1 MKVCPHK
8 RSRGDINVQRRTRRP
23 VNMVGTWGSVQAD
36 WTLLFVLLIG
46 WYVLI
51 KTWER
56 NGTLDRWNATRA
68 LGIVLM
74 VRTQRGQ
81 RLLDRL
87 AKPRKFWRAYGEVSL
102 WVCSIAMLAV
112 AFVVLL
118 AFVTSLLNPPTA
130 SPPSASELVAV
141 PGLNPVI
148 PLGWGALAFIVS
160 LVIHEF
166 GHGLLA
172 RGHGMRV
179 RSFGL
184 LQLGPLP
191 LGAFA
196 EPQSDELMRA
206 PRRERLRMFAA
217 GPATNLFAAFVM
229 LLLLGGVAGQ
239 FVAKDDYIHIQGIVK
254 GEGADAAGM
263 QPWDTLVSI
272 DGQPVHTT
280 EDFRTIL
287 LDYSAN
293 DSIDMVV
300 VHQDGERVTLTATL
314 GDKHAHYKALGW
326 DEEVLSNM
334 EIEPG
339 DPFLGVEELS
349 EGTAGIDRLAGPLSP
364 RWEGTLGQRTL
375 MLPFHVLTILVIPFE
390 LNGVAIH
397 PFEEAL
403 MTAGDGLV
411 GSVLGEDILLLLAHL
426 FFWLMWVNILLGFTN
441 LIPMVPFDGGH
452 MLRDMLHAFLSGV
465 KRLGRKLKL
474 WDLHPMWVDH
484 ISSKASSLSSLL
496 LLMMLVFTMFIPYL

>member
-1 MKVCPHK
+1 
-8 RSRGDINVQRRTRRP
+8 
-23 VNMVGTWGSVQAD
+23 MVGSWGSVQAD
-36 WTLLFVLLIG
+36 WTLLLVLLLG
-46 WYVLI
+46 WYILI
-51 KTWER
+51 RTWER

-102 WVCSIAMLAV
+102 WVCSLAMLAV
-112 AFVVLL
+112 ALVVLL
-118 AFVTSLLNPPTA
+118 AFVTSLVNPPTA
-130 SPPSASELVAV
+130 APPSASELVAV

-148 PLGWGALAFIVS
+148 PLGWGALAFVVS

-196 EPQSDELMRA
+196 EPQAEELMRA

-239 FVAKDDYIHIQGIVK
+239 VEAKEDYLHVQGIIV
-254 GEGADAAGM
+254 GEGAERAGM
-263 QPWDTLVSI
+263 EPWDTLVSI
-272 DGQPVHTT
+272 DGQPIQSND
-280 EDFRTIL
+280 DFRTVL
-287 LDYSAN
+287 SGYAAN
-293 DSIDMVV
+293 DTVDLVV
-300 VHQDGERVTLTATL
+300 LRQDGQRETLTATF
-314 GDKHAHYKALGW
+314 GDKHGYYKALGW
-326 DEEVLSNM
+326 DDEVLENL
-334 EIEPG
+334 EIFPG
-339 DPFLGVEELS
+339 DPFLGVEGLS
-349 EGTAGIDRLAGPLSP
+349 EGTAGIDRLAGPFSP
-364 RWEGTLGQRTL
+364 RWDGSVLQRVL
-375 MLPFHVLTILVIPFE
+375 MLPIHILNILIVPFE

-403 MTAGDGLV
+403 LTAGDGPV
-411 GSVLGEDILLLLAHL
+411 SAVLGTEGLLFMANL

-452 MLRDMLHAFLSGV
+452 MLRDMLHSFLSGV
-465 KRLGRKLKL
+465 KRVGRKLKL

-484 ISSKASSLSSLL
+484 LSSKASSYSSLVL
-496 LLMMLVFTMFIPYL
+496 LVMLVFTMVAPYL

>member
-1 MKVCPHK
+1 
-8 RSRGDINVQRRTRRP
+8 
-23 VNMVGTWGSVQAD
+23 MVGTWGSVQAD
-36 WTLLFVLLIG
+36 WSIVLALLLG

-51 KTWER
+51 RTWER

-74 VRTQRGQ
+74 IRTQRGQ

-102 WVCSIAMLAV
+102 WVCSLAMLAV
-112 AFVVLL
+112 ALVVLL
-118 AFVTSLLNPPTA
+118 AFITSLVNPPTA
-130 SPPSASELVAV
+130 DPPSASELVAV

-148 PLGWGALAFIVS
+148 PLGWGALAFVVS

-217 GPATNLFAAFVM
+217 GPATNLFAALVLM
-229 LLLLGGVAGQ
+229 LLLGGVAGQ
-239 FVAKDDYIHIQGIVK
+239 FTADGGYVHVQGIIK

-263 QPWDTLVSI
+263 EPWDTLVSI
-272 DGQPVHTT
+272 NGQPVHTT
-280 EDFRTIL
+280 EDFRLIL
-287 LDYSAN
+287 DGHRAN
-293 DSIDMVV
+293 ESVDLVV
-300 VHQDGERVTLTATL
+300 IRADGERETLTAVL
-314 GDKHAHYKALGW
+314 GDKHAYYAQLGW
-326 DEEVLSNM
+326 DDELLESM
-334 EIEPG
+334 EILPG
-339 DPFLGVEELS
+339 DPFLGVEGLS
-349 EGTAGIDRLAGPLSP
+349 EATAGIDRLAGPFSP
-364 RWEGTLGQRTL
+364 RWDGTLLQRAL
-375 MLPFHVLTILVIPFE
+375 MLPLHILNLLIIPFE
-390 LNGVAIH
+390 LNGLAIH
-397 PFEEAL
+397 PFEESL
-403 MTAGDGLV
+403 MAAGDGLL
-411 GSVLGEDILLLLAHL
+411 GSVLGTEGLLFLAN
-426 FFWLMWVNILLGFTN
+426 FCFWLIWVNILLGFTN

-465 KRLGRKLKL
+465 KRVGRKMKL

-484 ISSKASSLSSLL
+484 LSSKASSYSSLVL
-496 LLMMLVFTMFIPYL
+496 LVMLVFTMVAPYL

>member
-1 MKVCPHK
+1 
-8 RSRGDINVQRRTRRP
+8 
-23 VNMVGTWGSVQAD
+23 MVGTWGSVQAD

-465 KRLGRKLKL
+465 KRLGRKLNL

>member
-1 MKVCPHK
+1 
-8 RSRGDINVQRRTRRP
+8 
-23 VNMVGTWGSVQAD
+23 MVGSWGSVQAD
-36 WTLLFVLLIG
+36 WTLLFVLLFG
-46 WYVLI
+46 WYILI
-51 KTWER
+51 RTWER

-102 WVCSIAMLAV
+102 WVCSLAMLAV
-112 AFVVLL
+112 ALVVVL
-118 AFVTSLLNPPTA
+118 AFITSLVNPPTA
-130 SPPSASELVAV
+130 TPPSASELVAV

-148 PLGWGALAFIVS
+148 PLGWGAMAFVVS

-196 EPQSDELMRA
+196 EPQAEELMRA

-239 FVAKDDYIHIQGIVK
+239 VTAKEDYLHVQGIIV
-254 GEGADAAGM
+254 GEGAERAGM
-263 QPWDTLVSI
+263 EPWDTLVSI
-272 DGQPVHTT
+272 DGKPIQSS
-280 EDFRTIL
+280 EDFRTV
-287 LDYSAN
+287 LDGYAAH
-293 DSIDMVV
+293 DTVDLVV
-300 VHQDGERVTLTATL
+300 LRQDGQRETLTATF
-314 GDKHAHYKALGW
+314 GDKHAYYKALGW
-326 DEEVLSNM
+326 EDEVLGNLDIS
-334 EIEPG
+334 PG
-339 DPFLGVEELS
+339 DPFLGVEGLS
-349 EGTAGIDRLAGPLSP
+349 EGTAGIDRLAGPFSP
-364 RWEGTLGQRTL
+364 RWDGSFLQRVL
-375 MLPFHVLTILVIPFE
+375 MLPIHILNILIVPFE

-403 MTAGDGLV
+403 LTAGDGPV
-411 GSVLGEDILLLLAHL
+411 SAVLGTEGLLFMANL

-452 MLRDMLHAFLSGV
+452 MLRDMLHSFLSGV
-465 KRLGRKLKL
+465 KRIGRKLKL

-484 ISSKASSLSSLL
+484 LSSKASSYSSLVL
-496 LLMMLVFTMFIPYL
+496 LVMLVFTMVVPYL

>member
-1 MKVCPHK
+1 
-8 RSRGDINVQRRTRRP
+8 
-23 VNMVGTWGSVQAD
+23 MVGSWGSIPAD
-36 WTLLFVLLIG
+36 WTVLLALLVG
-46 WYVLI
+46 WYILI
-51 KTWER
+51 RTWER

-87 AKPRKFWRAYGEVSL
+87 ARPRKFWRAYGEVSL
-102 WVCSIAMLAV
+102 WVCSVSMLMV
-112 AFVVLL
+112 ALVVLL
-118 AFVTSLLNPPTA
+118 AFVTSLLSPPSA

-196 EPQSDELMRA
+196 EPQAEELMRA

-217 GPATNLFAAFVM
+217 GPATNLFAAFIM

-239 FVAKDDYIHIQGIVK
+239 LVAEEDYVHVQGIIK
-254 GEGADAAGM
+254 GEGAEAAGM

-272 DGQPVHTT
+272 DGQPVSTGA
-280 EDFRTIL
+280 EFRRIMGE
-287 LDYSAN
+287 YSAN
-293 DSIDMVV
+293 DSVDLVV
-300 VHQDGERVTLTATL
+300 IHQNGERETLSATL
-314 GDKHAHYKALGW
+314 SDKHAYYTDLGW
-326 DEEVLSNM
+326 GEETLASMDVK
-334 EIEPG
+334 PG
-339 DPFLGVEELS
+339 DPFMGVEGLS

-364 RWEGTLGQRTL
+364 RWEGSLGQRL
-375 MLPFHVLTILVIPFE
+375 LSLPFHVVNVLLVPFD
-390 LNGVAIH
+390 LSGVAIH
-397 PFEEAL
+397 PFEESLLIA
-403 MTAGDGLV
+403 DGGLI
-411 GSVLGEDILLLLAHL
+411 GSVIGTGGLLTLAHL

-452 MLRDMLHAFLSGV
+452 MLRDLLHAFLSGV

-484 ISSKASSLSSLL
+484 VSSRASSYSSLL
-496 LLMMLVFTMFIPYL
+496 LLVMLLFTMFIPYV

>member
-1 MKVCPHK
+1 
-8 RSRGDINVQRRTRRP
+8 
-23 VNMVGTWGSVQAD
+23 MVGSWGSVQAD
-36 WTLLFVLLIG
+36 WTLLFALLIG

-51 KTWER
+51 RTWER

-102 WVCSIAMLAV
+102 WVCSLAMLAV
-112 AFVVLL
+112 ALVVLL
-118 AFVTSLLNPPTA
+118 AFITSLVNPPTA
-130 SPPSASELVAV
+130 EPPSASELVAV

-148 PLGWGALAFIVS
+148 PLGWGAMAFVVS

-217 GPATNLFAAFVM
+217 GPATNLFAALVLM
-229 LLLLGGVAGQ
+229 LMLGGVAGQ
-239 FVAKDDYIHIQGIVK
+239 FAAEDGYVHVQGIIK
-254 GEGADAAGM
+254 GEGADGAGM
-263 QPWDTLVSI
+263 EPWDTMVSI
-272 DGQPVHTT
+272 NGDPVHTT
-280 EDFRTIL
+280 DDFRRIL
-287 LDYSAN
+287 EGYRAN
-293 DSIDMVV
+293 DSVDLVV
-300 VHQDGERVTLTATL
+300 LRADGERETLTATL
-314 GDKHAHYKALGW
+314 GDKHAYYAGLGW
-326 DEEVLSNM
+326 DDDVLESM
-334 EIEPG
+334 EIKPG
-339 DPFLGVEELS
+339 DPFLGVEGLS
-349 EGTAGIDRLAGPLSP
+349 EATAGIDRLAGPFSP
-364 RWEGTLGQRTL
+364 RWDGTLLQRAL
-375 MLPFHVLTILVIPFE
+375 MLPLHILNLLVVPFE

-397 PFEEAL
+397 PFEESL
-403 MTAGDGLV
+403 MTASDGWLGTVLGTDGL
-411 GSVLGEDILLLLAHL
+411 LFLAN
-426 FFWLMWVNILLGFTN
+426 FCFWLVWVNILLGFTN

-452 MLRDMLHAFLSGV
+452 MLRDMLHASLSGV

-484 ISSKASSLSSLL
+484 ISSKASSYSSLVL
-496 LLMMLVFTMFIPYL
+496 LAMLVFTMFAPYL

>member
-1 MKVCPHK
+1 
-8 RSRGDINVQRRTRRP
+8 
-23 VNMVGTWGSVQAD
+23 MVGSWGSVQAN

-81 RLLDRL
+81 RLLDWMAR
-87 AKPRKFWRAYGEVSL
+87 PRKFWRAYGEVSL
-102 WVCSIAMLAV
+102 WVCSISMLVVGLAV
-112 AFVVLL
+112 LLGFVAVLI
-118 AFVTSLLNPPTA
+118 SPPTA
-130 SPPSASELVAV
+130 SEPLSASELVAV
-141 PGLNPVI
+141 PGINPVI
-148 PLGWGALAFIVS
+148 PLGWGVVAFVVS

-217 GPATNLFAAFVM
+217 GPATNLFAALVM
-229 LLLLGGVAGQ
+229 FLLLGGLATQLV
-239 FVAKDDYIHIQGIVK
+239 VEDEYVHVQGIVVE
-254 GEGADAAGM
+254 GGADEAGM
-263 QPWDTLVSI
+263 EPWDTLISI
-272 DGQPVHTT
+272 DAAPVHTT
-280 EDFRTIL
+280 DDFRTIL
-287 LDYSAN
+287 SGYSSN
-293 DSIDMVV
+293 DTVDIVV
-300 VHQDGERVTLTATL
+300 VHQNGTRETLQATF
-314 GDKHAHYKALGW
+314 GDKYQHYTDLGYS
-326 DEEVLSNM
+326 EELLANVDVA
-334 EIEPG
+334 PG
-339 DPFLGVEELS
+339 DPFLGVEGLS
-349 EGTAGIDRLAGPLSP
+349 DGTAGIDRLAGPLSP
-364 RWEGTLGQRTL
+364 RFEGTLGQRAL
-375 MLPFHVLTILVIPFE
+375 SLPFHLLTILVIPFE
-390 LNGVAIH
+390 MGGVAIH

-403 MTAGDGLV
+403 LVAGDGTL
-411 GSVLGEDILLLLAHL
+411 GGLLGTEVLMFFTHLL
-426 FFWLMWVNILLGFTN
+426 FWLMWVNILLGFTN
-441 LIPMVPFDGGH
+441 LVPMVPFDGGH
-452 MLRDMLHAFLSGV
+452 MLRDMLHAFLSGI
-465 KRLGRKLKL
+465 KRIGRKLKL

-484 ISSKASSLSSLL
+484 LSTRASSYSSLV
-496 LLMMLVFTMFIPYL
+496 LLMMLSFMIVIPYL